1 MGGGGGPPPPSP
13 VIVGA
18 FIMTFAAGLLDAT
31 TMLSWAGTTSTH
43 MSGKFLKVGVSTAQG
58 DIKGL
63 TPSFCM
69 VFSFFIGAFSA
80 GVMTATPK
88 RKTLYTCALGMF
100 IVGIGCCLTSILFLA
115 AVPDAVASGYPWY
128 KTAVVAPYVA
138 ALTSGF
144 QNAML
149 TTITGFMRS
158 THMTGTVTDVGLL
171 CGQAY
176 PDKMK
181 DKAHWW
187 KTRILAGLIGTWSFS
202 GLIASWLHLQAG
214 LGDYLGFAAGGI
226 SFMVSFIAF
235 YYLNKDAKAARK
247 VAAEEAIAKEKAKA
261 EADAKAKSN
270 KSKSRLQAV
279 TKITALRLSMGM
291 EALQNIA
298 SEMDGNLE
306 SMPSPAAKVV
316 FKAMNVNKMVNNL
329 KGMSSKK
336 LLGGGTE
343 EAREKVLQQIGDVC
357 EWLLS
362 HPELVL
368 QLEKAKGEGC
378 GADFLA
384 AFSAQQQAFK
394 PEPKTEDEAATKVQA
409 AMRGKQARAELA
421 TKGQ

>member
-187 KTRILAGLIGTWSFS
+187 KTRNRAEAQTQHAIVAPPRLLRVLWQCVACVACFLRCS
-202 GLIASWLHLQAG
+202 LLHALTCA
-214 LGDYLGFAAGGI
+214 LCEP
-226 SFMVSFIAF
+226 SC
-235 YYLNKDAKAARK
+235 AKAF
-247 VAAEEAIAKEKAKA
+247 
-261 EADAKAKSN
+261 
-270 KSKSRLQAV
+270 
-279 TKITALRLSMGM
+279 
-291 EALQNIA
+291 
-298 SEMDGNLE
+298 
-306 SMPSPAAKVV
+306 SPA
-316 FKAMNVNKMVNNL
+316 
-329 KGMSSKK
+329 
-336 LLGGGTE
+336 
-343 EAREKVLQQIGDVC
+343 
-357 EWLLS
+357 
-362 HPELVL
+362 
-368 QLEKAKGEGC
+368 
-378 GADFLA
+378 
-384 AFSAQQQAFK
+384 
-394 PEPKTEDEAATKVQA
+394 
-409 AMRGKQARAELA
+409 
-421 TKGQ
+421 